1 MTDTI
6 TCDVVV
12 IGAGAIGLTAAADLR
27 AAGLDVVVLEA
38 RDRVGGRL
46 RTETIDGAMLE
57 LGGQWVSPDQ
67 TALIATLG
75 ELGLESYS
83 RWREGESVYV
93 SADGTASRDPDCPAR
108 RSRAGCP

>member
-1 MTDTI
+1 MTDTT

-12 IGAGAIGLTAAADLR
+12 IDAGASGLTAAADLR

-46 RTETIDGAMLE
+46 RTETIDGAVLE

-67 TALIATLG
+67 TASSGVTSSRG
-75 ELGLESYS
+75 CSGTGLK
-83 RWREGESVYV
+83 R
-93 SADGTASRDPDCPAR
+93 SAVFWGSFQ
-108 RSRAGCP
+108 